1 MNQTPEYY
9 NKAKQEEQA
18 ETFINV
24 TLIDDGQVY

>member
-9 NKAKQEEQA
+9 TKKQQEEQA

-24 TLIDDGQVY
+24 TMIDDGHIY